1 VNRVRELREERA
13 KLLPA
18 LFTLTAVARRM
29 GVAESTFRAWEQG
42 TSRPRKRHARALAK
56 EFGVT
61 EADLQLDESSPEDAG
76 DEGAGRHG
84 SDKAEPPP

>member
-1 VNRVRELREERA
+1 VNRIRALREERA

-42 TSRPRKRHARALAK
+42 SSQPRKRHIRALAR
-56 EFGVT
+56 EFGVSV
-61 EADLQLDESSPEDAG
+61 EELGLDEAGSEHHDGAEPED
-76 DEGAGRHG
+76 
-84 SDKAEPPP
+84 

>member
-1 VNRVRELREERA
+1 VNRIRALREERA

-42 TSRPRKRHARALAK
+42 SSRPRKRHARALAR
-56 EFGVT
+56 ELGV
-61 EADLQLDESSPEDAG
+61 EVADLQIDPTVTMDH
-76 DEGAGRHG
+76 GAQ
-84 SDKAEPPP
+84 SVAQTEAETEA